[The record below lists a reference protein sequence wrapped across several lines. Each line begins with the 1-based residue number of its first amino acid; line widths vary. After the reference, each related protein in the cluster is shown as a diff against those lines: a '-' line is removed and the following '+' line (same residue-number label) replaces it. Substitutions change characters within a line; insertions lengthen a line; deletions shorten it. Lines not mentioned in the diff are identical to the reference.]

1 MSKYYQFWWTNLLKK
16 NKTKIKTRKPKKK
29 KQSNKLE
36 TILNKTLEIF
46 KGKAKNQNRN
56 IEYLLIP

>member
-16 NKTKIKTRKPKKK
+16 NKTKIKTRKPKK